1 MTRNDFL
8 DFFGNDE
15 QLNQLSADDRIEL
28 FLSIMKDGDDIT
40 KELLNEVI
48 SDYNADIEIVDLH
61 NTKEYNRD
69 NFMQFLR
76 DKSKLDQLT
85 QKERT
90 EIFRYALLGS
100 SDFTKDLFED
110 LFEKY
115 GIEGLEVMKDDEPTP
130 TNKVVVVYGEEQTD
144 KMHNDIPL
152 TEKERE
158 LYTKEYNFNTPQ
170 EAEAFK
176 KGLDEGAGWNECW
189 VKQ

>member
-40 KELLNEVI
+40 KELLNEII
-48 SDYNADIEIVDLH
+48 SDYGADLEIVDLH
-61 NTKEYNRD
+61 DSKAYDRD
-69 NFMQFLR
+69 DFMQFLR

-85 QKERT
+85 QEERT

-115 GIEGLEVMKDDEPTP
+115 GIVNMNIKD
-130 TNKVVVVYGEEQTD
+130 
-144 KMHNDIPL
+144 
-152 TEKERE
+152 
-158 LYTKEYNFNTPQ
+158 
-170 EAEAFK
+170 
-176 KGLDEGAGWNECW
+176 
-189 VKQ
+189 

>member
-61 NTKEYNRD
+61 DAKTYNRND
-69 NFMQFLR
+69 FMQFLR

-115 GIEGLEVMKDDEPTP
+115 GIVNMNIKD
-130 TNKVVVVYGEEQTD
+130 
-144 KMHNDIPL
+144 
-152 TEKERE
+152 
-158 LYTKEYNFNTPQ
+158 
-170 EAEAFK
+170 
-176 KGLDEGAGWNECW
+176 
-189 VKQ
+189 